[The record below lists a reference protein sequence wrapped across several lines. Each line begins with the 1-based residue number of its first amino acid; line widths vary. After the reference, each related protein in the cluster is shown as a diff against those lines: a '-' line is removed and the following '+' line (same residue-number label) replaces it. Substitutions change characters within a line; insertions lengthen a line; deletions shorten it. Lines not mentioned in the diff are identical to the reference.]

1 MNQILLGGM
10 SYSMGE
16 MGWRVQARLSPSAG
30 RNGLESAAR
39 SGVECAGRYVPECA
53 GRCGLE
59 RSGRNGL
66 ESDGGMG

>member
-39 SGVECAGRYVPECA
+39 SGVECAGR
-53 GRCGLE
+53 CGLE